1 MNGIKVE
8 TTGKGYNHY
17 ELFLLQQHRLEI
29 RKFLKKNEVPVSLCR
44 EIWQKYDACIKTE
57 NIVRVYGHSHKV
69 FLTYLL
75 RDRVWE
81 LEEFSSC
88 KQT

>member
-1 MNGIKVE
+1 MACIKVE

-29 RKFLKKNEVPVSLCR
+29 RRYLKKNEIPARLCR
-44 EIWQKYDACIKTE
+44 EIWQKYDACVKTE
-57 NIVRVYGHSHKV
+57 NIVHVYGHSHQV

-75 RDRVWE
+75 MDNVDR
-81 LEEFSSC
+81 LEKFSSC